1 MNLTSVTKKTKA
13 EQAHDI
19 IELAIVNCELAPGA
33 VYSEA
38 DLAEILDMGRTP
50 VREALV
56 KLSSEN
62 LVRLTRAG
70 VVIPEINPLTM
81 LKLLEL
87 REPIE
92 RLCIQ
97 KACEYQ
103 TPSDRARFEQIL
115 NQLKPLPDDDR
126 RGFMELLREIHLAT
140 ADASKN
146 EFLHFT
152 LKSTQGLSRRFW
164 FHFAEDTDQA
174 FCREIYSDLLDALIQ
189 GQSDKAIEKSQA
201 LMVYLRDFSRQR

>member
-1 MNLTSVTKKTKA
+1 MSLSATIKKTKA
-13 EQAHDI
+13 ELAHDTL
-19 IELAIVNCELAPGA
+19 ETAIVNCELSPGS
-33 VYSEA
+33 VYSEV
-38 DLAEILDMGRTP
+38 DLADMLEMGRTP

-97 KACEYQ
+97 KACQYQ
-103 TPSDRARFEQIL
+103 TPTDRQSFTEIL
-115 NQLKPLPDDDR
+115 DKFSPLPDDQRKD
-126 RGFMELLREIHLAT
+126 FMGLLREIHLAT
-140 ADASKN
+140 ATASKN

-164 FHFAEDTDQA
+164 FHFSDDQDQK
-174 FCREIYSDLLDALIQ
+174 FCRDIYINLLSALIA
-189 GQSDKAIEKSQA
+189 GQEELALEMSQK
-201 LMVYLRDFSRQR
+201 LMTYLRDFSRQR

>member
-1 MNLTSVTKKTKA
+1 MNFSSVAKKTKA
-13 EQAHDI
+13 ELAHDA
-19 IELAIVNCELAPGA
+19 IELAIVNCELEPGA

-103 TPSDRARFEQIL
+103 TTGDRIRIEQIL
-115 NQLKPLPDDDR
+115 ERLRPLPDDNR
-126 RGFMELLREIHLAT
+126 RGFMDLLREIHLAT

-164 FHFAEDTDQA
+164 FHFAEDRDQQQ
-174 FCREIYSDLLDALIQ
+174 CRDIYVAMLEALIARDTDGALDQ
-189 GQSDKAIEKSQA
+189 SQA
-201 LMVYLRDFSRQR
+201 LITYLRGFSRQR